1 MAKPMS
7 FDDYRK
13 SKSKHWKSLVSKGT
27 KKGKMSPQEITII
40 ISLYEW
46 NDKGKRILLKVS
58 PVDPYARIL
67 EKAVTKWSDFHSDCF
82 NEEEDHVLLAV
93 RKREGS
99 AVSTRRKGVLYVEEI
114 SRRSWKRIQQ
124 NYFISVHSE

>member
-1 MAKPMS
+1 MS
-7 FDDYRK
+7 FDDYR
-13 SKSKHWKSLVSKGT
+13 KSKHWKSLVSKGT
-27 KKGKMSPQEITII
+27 KKGKMSPQEVTII

-46 NDKGKRILLKVS
+46 NDKGKIILLKVS

-67 EKAVTKWSDFHSDCF
+67 EKAVTKWRDFHSDCF
-82 NEEEDHVLLAV
+82 NEEEDYVLLLENG
-93 RKREGS
+93 KLE
-99 AVSTRRKGVLYVEEI
+99 STRRKGVLYVEEI

>member
-7 FDDYRK
+7 FEDYRK

-27 KKGKMSPQEITII
+27 KKGKMSPQEVTII

-46 NDKGKRILLKVS
+46 NDKCKRILLKVS

-67 EKAVTKWSDFHSDCF
+67 EKAVTKWRDFHSDCF
-82 NEEEDHVLLAV
+82 NEEDYVLLLENGKEALFLPGGKEFFTL
-93 RKREGS
+93 KRY
-99 AVSTRRKGVLYVEEI
+99 REEVG
-114 SRRSWKRIQQ
+114 K
-124 NYFISVHSE
+124 